1 MNWFRNSFVVLS
13 LAVLFVSQGYAQHE
27 PFHESQSQQSTSGG
41 TTNQTTTAAAS
52 NPGIIVP
59 DTFTEPTP
67 MLEPEAPP
75 PPLGAG
81 TGLTVLWSSHVQ
93 AYVLPASYKIFP
105 NLKVEAS
112 IPYIRKKLKG
122 EYTGEELK
130 ASGVGDVSVG
140 LKYRSGKEESLQ
152 GVTMVTL
159 KLPTGDYKQ
168 FENRTEQLALG
179 SGSYDFSINQTLS
192 RLIGPFRIL
201 ANLGYRLNTTNDY
214 VETDIF
220 GRNVEFESRTGNMF
234 NYLLGVQYVAPRK
247 GLMFYINALG
257 LLQGR
262 SHIKET
268 NTADGS
274 LIRDEDKKDRL
285 KTLDL
290 NLGAMLM
297 ITANAGVRLGVFIPL
312 LTAFDPDVNDHASR
326 EWVTDFGF
334 VARF

>member
-1 MNWFRNSFVVLS
+1 MFVLI
-13 LAVLFVSQGYAQHE
+13 LTVLFGSHAYAQE
-27 PFHESQSQQSTSGG
+27 PYFDKQGSQQSSGGG

-52 NPGIIVP
+52 NPGIIIP
-59 DTFTEPTP
+59 DTFTEPVP
-67 MLEPEAPP
+67 LLEPEAPP
-75 PPLGAG
+75 PALGVG

-122 EYTGEELK
+122 EYTNEELK

-140 LKYRSGKEESLQ
+140 LKYRYGKEETLQ
-152 GVTMVTL
+152 GVTTVTV
-159 KLPTGDYKQ
+159 KFPTGDYKQ

-192 RLIGPFRIL
+192 RIVGPFRIL
-201 ANLGYRLNTTNDY
+201 ANVGYRLNTKNDY
-214 VETDIF
+214 IETDIF
-220 GRNVEFESRTGNMF
+220 GRNVDFESRAGDLF
-234 NYLLGVQYVAPRK
+234 NYLLGVQYGTPLK
-247 GLMFYINALG
+247 GLMLYLNTSG
-257 LLQGR
+257 LLQER

-285 KTLDL
+285 GTMDL